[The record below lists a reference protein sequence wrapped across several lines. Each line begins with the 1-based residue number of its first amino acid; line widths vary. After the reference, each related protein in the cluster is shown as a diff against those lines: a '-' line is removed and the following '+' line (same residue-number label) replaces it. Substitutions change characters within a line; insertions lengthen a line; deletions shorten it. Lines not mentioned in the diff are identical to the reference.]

1 MSAAG
6 AAPRMAFS
14 GEWPTLLV
22 CRRLPGFER
31 PTAGLAAHILEQ
43 EAREAD
49 YTARYQQQ
57 SFFSSERSSVR
68 WLKDQIDQTTTAF
81 LRQVGIERDLS
92 WTLFGWYNTNRYGD
106 HHAPHTHPRAYLSG
120 TYYVRV
126 PPAPASV
133 DDPRARPGCIS
144 FYDPRTGA
152 NMITV
157 GPEPDA
163 RAAHVVRPSAGTLM
177 MWPSQLQHYVH
188 PNLSEE
194 HRVTI
199 SFNLM
204 MDPAVYWPVGKRGP

>member
-1 MSAAG
+1 MSAASG
-6 AAPRMAFS
+6 APRMAFN
-14 GEWPTLLV
+14 GLWPTLLI
-22 CRRLPGFER
+22 RRQLPDFER
-31 PTAGLAAHILEQ
+31 PTAGLVAHIVEH

-57 SFFSSERSSVR
+57 SFFSSERRSVR
-68 WLKDQIDQTTTAF
+68 WLKNQIDQTATAF
-81 LRQVGIERDLS
+81 LRHVGIERTLH

-106 HHAPHTHPRAYLSG
+106 HHAPHTHPRSYLSG

-126 PPAPASV
+126 PSAPASL
-133 DDPRARPGCIS
+133 DDSRARPACIS

-152 NMITV
+152 NMIAV
-157 GPEPDA
+157 DPESDA
-163 RAAHVVRPSAGTLM
+163 RPAHVVHPSAGTLM

-194 HRVTI
+194 HRVSI

-204 MDPAVYWPVGKRGP
+204 MDPTVYWPAA

>member
-1 MSAAG
+1 MADHARAPPAARLR
-6 AAPRMAFS
+6 AADR
-14 GEWPTLLV
+14 G
-22 CRRLPGFER
+22 PGGVY
-31 PTAGLAAHILEQ
+31 PEQ

-49 YTARYQQQ
+49 YTARYQEQ
-57 SFFSSERSSVR
+57 SFFSSERPAVR
-68 WLKDQIDQTTTAF
+68 WLKEQIDQTTISF
-81 LRQVGIERDLS
+81 LLHVGIERPLS
-92 WTLFGWYNTNRYGD
+92 WRTVGWYNTNRYGD

-157 GPEPDA
+157 GSEPDA
-163 RAAHVVRPSAGTLM
+163 RAAHVVLPSAGMLM
-177 MWPSQLQHYVH
+177 MWPSPLQHYVH

-204 MDPAVYWPVGKRGP
+204 MNRNSGVA